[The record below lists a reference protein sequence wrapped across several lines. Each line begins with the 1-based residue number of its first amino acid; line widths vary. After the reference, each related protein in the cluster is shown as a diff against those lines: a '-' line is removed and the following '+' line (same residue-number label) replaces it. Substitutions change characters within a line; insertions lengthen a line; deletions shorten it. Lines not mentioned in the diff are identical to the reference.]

1 MAEKKKKVRTKGEPN
16 AEEQNKEQKQTHE
29 KEYNFNKD
37 NAKEYG
43 AKGGQISGEVRRR
56 KKNMRE
62 MARALLDLPITSADT
77 KKKLES
83 LGIDAED
90 TTNQMALLVRMMQSA
105 LVDGDVKAATFLRDT
120 AGYDNATMARMG
132 FDTEDEEDDDL
143 VIYIPNNG
151 RDDVVPV
158 PIVPFE
164 PTGTIIEEPTEAGDG
179 DSSEGN

>member
-1 MAEKKKKVRTKGEPN
+1 
-16 AEEQNKEQKQTHE
+16 
-29 KEYNFNKD
+29 
-37 NAKEYG
+37 
-43 AKGGQISGEVRRR
+43 
-56 KKNMRE
+56 MRE

-132 FDTEDEEDDDL
+132 FDTEEEEEDGL
-143 VIYIPNNG
+143 VIYIPDNG
-151 RDDVVPV
+151 RQADVQVV
-158 PIVPFE
+158 ALE
-164 PTGTIIEEPTEAGDG
+164 ETGLIIEEPTKAGDSDG
-179 DSSEGN
+179 SEGN

>member
-1 MAEKKKKVRTKGEPN
+1 MAGRKKTVRTEDEP
-16 AEEQNKEQKQTHE
+16 KQDKVDKRKKFT
-29 KEYNFNKD
+29 KD
-37 NAKEYG
+37 NAKDFG

-132 FDTEDEEDDDL
+132 FDTEEEEDDDL
-143 VIYIPNNG
+143 VIYLPEKEN
-151 RDDVVPV
+151 
-158 PIVPFE
+158 
-164 PTGTIIEEPTEAGDG
+164 IEENII
-179 DSSEGN
+179 DSEETVEEIGQ

>member
-1 MAEKKKKVRTKGEPN
+1 MAGRKKTVRTEDEP
-16 AEEQNKEQKQTHE
+16 KQDKADNRKKFT
-29 KEYNFNKD
+29 KD
-37 NAKEYG
+37 NAKDFG

-132 FDTEDEEDDDL
+132 FDTEEEEEDGL
-143 VIYIPNNG
+143 VIYIPDNG
-151 RDDVVPV
+151 RQADVQVV
-158 PIVPFE
+158 ALE
-164 PTGTIIEEPTEAGDG
+164 ETGLIIEEPTKAGDSDG
-179 DSSEGN
+179 SEGN